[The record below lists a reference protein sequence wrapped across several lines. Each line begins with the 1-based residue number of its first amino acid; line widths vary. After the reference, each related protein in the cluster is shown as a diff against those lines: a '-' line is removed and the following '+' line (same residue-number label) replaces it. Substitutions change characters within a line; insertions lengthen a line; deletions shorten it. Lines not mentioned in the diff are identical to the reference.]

1 MKTRNYRIPII
12 YIVVGVLWITGS
24 DYLLNSL
31 TSELSPKLTWYT
43 SSIKGIFYILAT
55 AYLLYYL
62 INKERERIAAVDNK
76 RMAEIVDKM
85 NNLIIMSDT
94 SGKITWVNRAFVN
107 ITGYT
112 MQEALGK
119 THSNLLYGPKTNAE
133 VVRKLATAIANKEFF
148 SGELVNYT
156 KDGRAYWSQFNLS
169 PMFNIDGGLEGYISV
184 ENNIDDS
191 KHREDL
197 IVQQHRKLK
206 AVSWF
211 NSHEIRKP
219 VASIL
224 ALSELLM
231 EEKNAIEQQE
241 LIKYLRQ
248 SAVNLDL
255 IIHQINEAA
264 AVK

>member
-12 YIVVGVLWITGS
+12 YIVIGVLWITSS
-24 DYLLNSL
+24 DYLLVYL
-31 TSELSPKLTWYT
+31 ASEFSPKVSWYT
-43 SSIKGIFYILAT
+43 ASLKGIIYILGT

-62 INKERERIAAVDNK
+62 IKKEKERIAEADDK
-76 RMAEIVDKM
+76 RMADIVDKM
-85 NNLIIMSDT
+85 NNLIIMSDV
-94 SGKITWVNRAFVN
+94 SGNIIWVNRAFVT

-119 THSNLLYGPKTNAE
+119 THASLLYGPETDRE
-133 VVRKLATAIANKEFF
+133 VVKKLTEALENREFF
-148 SGELVNYT
+148 SGELVNYA
-156 KDGRAYWSQFNLS
+156 KCGKPYWSQFNLS
-169 PMFNIDGGLEGYISV
+169 PMFNIDGGLKGYLSV
-184 ENNIDDS
+184 ENNINES

-241 LIKYLRQ
+241 LIKYLHQ

>member
-12 YIVVGVLWITGS
+12 YIVIGIFWITSS
-24 DYLLNSL
+24 DYLLLSFASEFVPEISWYVASL
-31 TSELSPKLTWYT
+31 
-43 SSIKGIFYILAT
+43 KGIIYILGT
-55 AYLLYYL
+55 GYLLYYL
-62 INKERERIAAVDNK
+62 MNKEREKTVKADNK
-76 RMAEIVDKM
+76 RMADIVDKM
-85 NNLIIMSDT
+85 NNLIIMSDI
-94 SGKITWVNRAFVN
+94 SGNITWVNRAFVS

-112 MQEALGK
+112 KQEALGK
-119 THSNLLYGPKTNAE
+119 THASLLYGPETNQE
-133 VVRKLATAIANKEFF
+133 VVCQLAKAIQNREFF
-148 SGELVNYT
+148 SGELVNYA
-156 KDGRAYWSQFNLS
+156 KCGKAYWSQFNLS
-169 PMFNIDGGLEGYISV
+169 PMFNLNGSLEGYLSV

-191 KHREDL
+191 KDREDL

-231 EEKNAIEQQE
+231 EEKNAEEQQE
-241 LIKYLRQ
+241 LIKYLHQ

>member
-1 MKTRNYRIPII
+1 MA
-12 YIVVGVLWITGS
+12 TGF
-24 DYLLNSL
+24 LLH
-31 TSELSPKLTWYT
+31 
-43 SSIKGIFYILAT
+43 
-55 AYLLYYL
+55 YL
-62 INKERERIAAVDNK
+62 IKKERVRIAEADKK

-85 NNLIIMSDT
+85 NNLIIMSDP
-94 SGKITWVNRAFVN
+94 SGNITWVNRAFVN

-119 THSNLLYGPKTNAE
+119 THADLLYGPKTDLEIVN
-133 VVRKLATAIANKEFF
+133 KLTTALENKEFF
-148 SGELVNYT
+148 SGQLINYA
-156 KDGRAYWSQFNLS
+156 KGGKAYWSQFNIS
-169 PMFNIDGGLEGYISV
+169 PMFNVEGGLEGFLSV

-231 EEKNAIEQQE
+231 EEKNAMEQQE

-248 SAVNLDL
+248 SAINLDL

>member
-12 YIVVGVLWITGS
+12 YIVFGVLWITSS
-24 DYLLNSL
+24 DYLLIS
-31 TSELSPKLTWYT
+31 LSPDLSPGVTEFMA
-43 SSIKGIFYILAT
+43 SLKGILYILGT
-55 AYLLYYL
+55 GFLLYYL
-62 INKERERIAAVDNK
+62 IRKERERIAEADKK
-76 RMAEIVDKM
+76 RIGEIVDKI
-85 NNLIIMSDT
+85 NNLIIMSDPA
-94 SGKITWVNRAFVN
+94 GNITWVNRAFVN

-119 THSNLLYGPKTNAE
+119 THAELLYGPDTDLE
-133 VVRKLATAIANKEFF
+133 IVDKLTKALDNKAFF
-148 SGELVNYT
+148 SGELVNYA
-156 KDGRAYWSQFNLS
+156 KGGKAYWSQFNIS
-169 PMFNIDGGLEGYISV
+169 PMFNIKGGLEGYISV

-248 SAVNLDL
+248 SAINLDL
-255 IIHQINEAA
+255 IIHQVNEAA

>member
-12 YIVVGVLWITGS
+12 YIVVGVLWITSS
-24 DYLLNSL
+24 DYLLVSL
-31 TSELSPKLTWYT
+31 TSEFSPRISKYT
-43 SSIKGIFYILAT
+43 ASLKGIVYILAT
-55 AYLLYYL
+55 GFLLHYL
-62 INKERERIAAVDNK
+62 IKKEKDRIAEADKK

-85 NNLIIMSDT
+85 NNLIIMSDPA
-94 SGKITWVNRAFVN
+94 GNITWVNRAFVN

-119 THSNLLYGPKTNAE
+119 THAELLYGPKTDLEIVN
-133 VVRKLATAIANKEFF
+133 KLTVALENKEFF
-148 SGELVNYT
+148 SGQLINYA
-156 KDGRAYWSQFNLS
+156 KGGKAYWSQFNIS
-169 PMFNIDGGLEGYISV
+169 PMFNIEGGLEGFLSV

-191 KHREDL
+191 KNREDL

-231 EEKNAIEQQE
+231 EEKNALEQQE

-248 SAVNLDL
+248 SAINLDL

>member
-1 MKTRNYRIPII
+1 METRNYRIPII
-12 YIVVGVLWITGS
+12 YIVFGVLWITSS
-24 DYLLNSL
+24 DYLLVSWA
-31 TSELSPKLTWYT
+31 SGFSPRVKEYT
-43 SSIKGIFYILAT
+43 ASVKGLLYVFST
-55 AYLLYYL
+55 GFLLYYL
-62 INKERERIAAVDNK
+62 IRKERARIAEADNK
-76 RMAEIVDKM
+76 RIAEIVDKM
-85 NNLIIMSDT
+85 NNLIIMSDP
-94 SGKITWVNRAFVN
+94 GGNITWVNRAFVN

-112 MQEALGK
+112 LAEALGK
-119 THSNLLYGPKTNAE
+119 THADLLYGPETDLE
-133 VVRKLATAIANKEFF
+133 IVDKLTKALDNQEFF
-148 SGELVNYT
+148 SGELVNYA
-156 KDGRAYWSQFNLS
+156 KGGKAYWSQFNVS
-169 PMFNIDGGLEGYISV
+169 PIYNPKGDLEGYLSV

-248 SAVNLDL
+248 SAINLDL

>member
-1 MKTRNYRIPII
+1 MNTRNYRIPII
-12 YIVVGVLWITGS
+12 YIVIGILWITCS
-24 DYLLNSL
+24 DYLLHSL
-31 TSELSPKLTWYT
+31 TLELSPQLTTYIP
-43 SSIKGIFYILAT
+43 SIKGVLYIIAT
-55 AYLLYYL
+55 GFLLYYL
-62 INKERERIAAVDNK
+62 IKKERIRIAAVDNK
-76 RMAEIVDKM
+76 RMSEIVDKM
-85 NNLIIMSDT
+85 NNLIIMSDI
-94 SGKITWVNRAFVN
+94 SGKITWVNRAFVT

-119 THSNLLYGPKTNAE
+119 THADLLYGDKTDPDVVLKLTQAINNNA
-133 VVRKLATAIANKEFF
+133 FF

-156 KDGRAYWSQFNLS
+156 KDGTPYWSQFNLS
-169 PMFNIDGGLEGYISV
+169 PMFNTKGSLEGYISV
-184 ENNIDDS
+184 ENNINDS
-191 KHREDL
+191 KNREDL

-224 ALSELLM
+224 ALSELLI
-231 EEKNAIEQQE
+231 EENNALEQQE
-241 LIKYLRQ
+241 LIKHLRQ

-255 IIHQINEAA
+255 IIHKINEAA